1 MQGPLPPTPGTKG
14 KNKERKTATIL
25 QDLVKSGVG
34 TLLRL
39 EQVEGGESPRLRDPG
54 PEAPR
59 RHRQQGAAAAAATR
73 ILQPR
78 SPTSL
83 HPASR
88 HPGIATPL
96 HPAPCSPPAWKNC
109 VHPYGSASLR
119 LSIPAACSP
128 NLSTSQPRA
137 WGRRCWHSAAA
148 AQGSGFYGGV
158 CPDRQGQLCD
168 HRGGW
173 SYTGASCLRP
183 CYKPYWQR
191 CYFLAGSW
199 KNLSSVGLVQ
209 PEETALQMCM
219 MQQELLV
226 CSRSHRCTG
235 LRQGGSTAAA
245 SAPFWCCSLVL
256 HCELCP
262 CQELSLPMH
271 GNRFFCRIL
280 ALEMTTGKLV
290 LLLQRD
296 ILLADCE
303 LT

>member
-96 HPAPCSPPAWKNC
+96 HPAPCSPPALQQPGRIVC
-109 VHPYGSASLR
+109 IPTAQHPYGSASQQL
-119 LSIPAACSP
+119 
-128 NLSTSQPRA
+128 
-137 WGRRCWHSAAA
+137 A
-148 AQGSGFYGGV
+148 AQIYPRPSPG
-158 CPDRQGQLCD
+158 
-168 HRGGW
+168 H
-173 SYTGASCLRP
+173 GAGA
-183 CYKPYWQR
+183 
-191 CYFLAGSW
+191 AG
-199 KNLSSVGLVQ
+199 
-209 PEETALQMCM
+209 T
-219 MQQELLV
+219 
-226 CSRSHRCTG
+226 
-235 LRQGGSTAAA
+235 
-245 SAPFWCCSLVL
+245 
-256 HCELCP
+256 
-262 CQELSLPMH
+262 
-271 GNRFFCRIL
+271 
-280 ALEMTTGKLV
+280 V
-290 LLLQRD
+290 LLLLRGPGFMVVSALTGKD
-296 ILLADCE
+296 NSVTTEVVGVILGLLA
-303 LT
+303 